1 MVIETS
7 STTTSKVCQNHQ
19 ATMER
24 VQISSDRGS
33 SLILEEIQGPTI
45 LVLNDYFYPG
55 WQAVDQKSGQSIE
68 INPANLAFRA
78 MTLPDNRSY
87 RVVLNYRPYWLNF
100 SKTALFSAL
109 SVLVLLLGYQMLHIC
124 WKKKEH
130 HSTL

>member
-1 MVIETS
+1 
-7 STTTSKVCQNHQ
+7 
-19 ATMER
+19 MER

-109 SVLVLLLGYQMLHIC
+109 IVLVLLLGYQMLHIC
-124 WKKKEH
+124 RKKKEH
-130 HSTL
+130 QSTL